1 MGLKANL
8 RWLGSACLL
17 SLVVWVMT
25 INLAIAP
32 VQAAI
37 RQIEEVPGQMV
48 YQSRQTLKDQQGS
61 SWQVI
66 AFKRNRPDQTA
77 TLYLRLVG
85 FPGTVALDHS
95 QPLIL
100 TDLLG
105 KTLTATDV
113 SQEMFADKTQM
124 EPNFGEYDLQPI
136 LMQLDPAIPLQI
148 TLPTLTSSEII
159 LTISPE
165 VIGEWRSLTDK
176 N

>member
-17 SLVVWVMT
+17 GLVVWIMT

-48 YQSRQTLKDQQGS
+48 YQSRQTLNDQQGS

-77 TLYLRLVG
+77 TLYPTFRTLKCHTQV
-85 FPGTVALDHS
+85 
-95 QPLIL
+95 L
-100 TDLLG
+100 T
-105 KTLTATDV
+105 
-113 SQEMFADKTQM
+113 
-124 EPNFGEYDLQPI
+124 LQ
-136 LMQLDPAIPLQI
+136 AFEFKG
-148 TLPTLTSSEII
+148 S
-159 LTISPE
+159 
-165 VIGEWRSLTDK
+165 
-176 N
+176 NA

>member
-1 MGLKANL
+1 
-8 RWLGSACLL
+8 
-17 SLVVWVMT
+17 MT

-37 RQIEEVPGQMV
+37 RQIEEAPGQMV

-136 LMQLDPAIPLQI
+136 LMQLDPVIPLQI

-165 VIGEWRSLTDK
+165 VIGEWRSLMDK

>member
-1 MGLKANL
+1 
-8 RWLGSACLL
+8 
-17 SLVVWVMT
+17 
-25 INLAIAP
+25 
-32 VQAAI
+32 
-37 RQIEEVPGQMV
+37 MV

-136 LMQLDPAIPLQI
+136 LMQLDPVIPLQI

-165 VIGEWRSLTDK
+165 VIGEWRSLMDK

>member
-1 MGLKANL
+1 
-8 RWLGSACLL
+8 
-17 SLVVWVMT
+17 MT

-37 RQIEEVPGQMV
+37 RQIEEAPGQMV
-48 YQSRQTLKDQQGS
+48 YQSRQTLQDQQGS

-105 KTLTATDV
+105 KILTATDV
-113 SQEMFADKTQM
+113 SQEMFVDKTQM

-136 LMQLDPAIPLQI
+136 LMQLDPVIPLQI

-165 VIGEWRSLTDK
+165 VIGEWRSLMDK

>member
-1 MGLKANL
+1 
-8 RWLGSACLL
+8 
-17 SLVVWVMT
+17 
-25 INLAIAP
+25 
-32 VQAAI
+32 
-37 RQIEEVPGQMV
+37 MV

-124 EPNFGEYDLQPI
+124 EPQGNRI
-136 LMQLDPAIPLQI
+136 
-148 TLPTLTSSEII
+148 
-159 LTISPE
+159 
-165 VIGEWRSLTDK
+165 
-176 N
+176 

>member
-1 MGLKANL
+1 MGLNASL
-8 RWLGSACLL
+8 RCLRSAFLLGLF
-17 SLVVWVMT
+17 VWVVT

-37 RQIEEVPGQMV
+37 RQLEEAPGQMV

-61 SWQVI
+61 SWQAI
-66 AFKRNRPDQTA
+66 AFKRSRPDHTA

-85 FPGTVALDHS
+85 FPGTVAIDHS

-148 TLPTLTSSEII
+148 TLPTPASPEII
-159 LTISPE
+159 LNVSPE

>member
-1 MGLKANL
+1 
-8 RWLGSACLL
+8 
-17 SLVVWVMT
+17 
-25 INLAIAP
+25 
-32 VQAAI
+32 
-37 RQIEEVPGQMV
+37 
-48 YQSRQTLKDQQGS
+48 
-61 SWQVI
+61 VI